1 MKILSALYIL
11 LLFFFLPFSAHASSF
26 SNMFSTVGTLNTVP
40 ADTDDIIYMIESLY
54 DTEKSIYCK
63 AYYNEDLNQIHID
76 IAFDGFITEV
86 VCFCKKGIDP
96 NCKEWLAIREAFVD
110 FYDSISLM
118 LHILGR
124 NDLNLSISIVND
136 DAYIHQDYSTISY
149 NPILSIRNGTIY
161 IDIVKDMSLHK

>member
-1 MKILSALYIL
+1 
-11 LLFFFLPFSAHASSF
+11 
-26 SNMFSTVGTLNTVP
+26 
-40 ADTDDIIYMIESLY
+40 
-54 DTEKSIYCK
+54 
-63 AYYNEDLNQIHID
+63 
-76 IAFDGFITEV
+76 
-86 VCFCKKGIDP
+86 
-96 NCKEWLAIREAFVD
+96 
-110 FYDSISLM
+110 M